1 MGIVNIKFLENST
14 YTKNDGLLVDICIGV
29 FIATLN
35 FILDG
40 SIKRNFHQWGSYC
53 PLMRNKVRIVNYTDE
68 GDPIF
73 QTLDYD
79 GININYLFDDS
90 NDKFGGSH
98 KGKKVMCVKGL
109 WKKKAVKT

>member
-1 MGIVNIKFLENST
+1 
-14 YTKNDGLLVDICIGV
+14 
-29 FIATLN
+29 
-35 FILDG
+35 
-40 SIKRNFHQWGSYC
+40 
-53 PLMRNKVRIVNYTDE
+53 MRNKVRIVNYTDE